1 MIKKIKLIDFLEFIN
16 FRDWRSDDDRNTKI
30 IRIYY
35 PEKNV
40 AESTNLNTEYD
51 KNRYF
56 EYGVYDFGRDTQKRI
71 KDTLNDFILNC
82 FVIEVGIREDD
93 GILFIQ
99 VVTESEIDATNE
111 FE

>member
-1 MIKKIKLIDFLEFIN
+1 M
-16 FRDWRSDDDRNTKI
+16 
-30 IRIYY
+30 
-35 PEKNV
+35 
-40 AESTNLNTEYD
+40 
-51 KNRYF
+51 
-56 EYGVYDFGRDTQKRI
+56 YDFGRDTQKRI